1 MENIKKNNLKYDS
14 NGLIPTVVQER
25 KTKEIL
31 MVAYSNKESLEMTI
45 KNKYGYFWSRSKNKL
60 WKKGET
66 SGNLLKL
73 FNIYTDCDNDTLIFE
88 VELQGSA
95 ACHTG
100 SRSCFFKKIENASLD
115 DVDSLKEESILLQEE
130 LKKRYD
136 EPDTGETDSQ
146 EA

>member
-1 MENIKKNNLKYDS
+1 MENIKINNLKYDS

-25 KTKEIL
+25 ETKEIL

-45 KNKYGYFWSRSKNKL
+45 KNNFGYFWSRSKNKL

-88 VELQGSA
+88 VELQGST

-100 SRSCFFKKIENASLD
+100 SRSCFFKKIE
-115 DVDSLKEESILLQEE
+115 E
-130 LKKRYD
+130 
-136 EPDTGETDSQ
+136 
-146 EA
+146 